1 MAAYERPT
9 ELLDSEA
16 AWRALVQD
24 RLRSLTR
31 WLVAI
36 GVLSA
41 VSLGI
46 GLWALLAAQD
56 DDGRR
61 RAAGVRALED
71 RVDELESEVERAPSR
86 VVVSVRDEQQALE
99 ERIDVLEEGTNDAV
113 EEVRRDVEEVR
124 RDVEKLQ
131 ARVDE
136 LEQQQQ
142 RPTPPGQ

>member
-9 ELLDSEA
+9 EPLDSEA

-31 WLVAI
+31 WLVVI

-46 GLWALLAAQD
+46 GLWALLAAPD
-56 DDGRR
+56 DDGRP
-61 RAAGVRALED
+61 RAAAIRALED

-99 ERIDVLEEGTNDAV
+99 ERIDALEEGTNDAV
-113 EEVRRDVEEVR
+113 EEVRRDVEELR
-124 RDVEKLQ
+124 

-136 LEQQQQ
+136 VEQRQQ
-142 RPTPPGQ
+142 RPTSPEQ

>member
-9 ELLDSEA
+9 EPLDSEA

-36 GVLSA
+36 GVLA
-41 VSLGI
+41 VAALGV
-46 GLWALLAAQD
+46 GLWALLSD
-56 DDGRR
+56 EDGDRR
-61 RAAGVRALED
+61 SRAAAVRALED

-86 VVVSVRDEQQALE
+86 VVVSVRDEQRALAERVAALE
-99 ERIDVLEEGTNDAV
+99 QGANDAV
-113 EEVRRDVEEVR
+113 DDLRRDVEE
-124 RDVEKLQ
+124 LQ

-136 LEQQQQ
+136 LEQQQPG
-142 RPTPPGQ
+142 PTPTPTPSGQ